1 MYISWSLIV
10 LYQSI
15 SSFLVHRSEGAVI
28 EIPTNSARRV
38 TARIYQRVFLECSV
52 FSDQEGVTDIDWYRC
67 STNDCDGKWNKN
79 WIAQVQN
86 MRNTDVVNSSFEV
99 YTNGTL
105 VIERVL
111 PVDDEKLFICVAH
124 RKHVERKQSNTII
137 SVAKEKPQLILESST
152 TLHVMEGKD
161 LHLNARVQGYPF
173 PRVTWS
179 HHGHLLKDT
188 SNVHSETSLKI
199 PNVKVSERGLYTCY
213 AENPFGNDSLI
224 VNVRVE
230 GQPKT
235 TTTESDQPLTTTTE
249 SDQPVTAATESDQ
262 PVTAA
267 TESDQPVTKTTES
280 GGSSSTGGFIA
291 AIVFAVLLSVV
302 LIIFCLPI
310 KYRRA
315 IIVQLKG
322 LLRRCVSRR

>member
-1 MYISWSLIV
+1 MIIFYSYLT
-10 LYQSI
+10 
-15 SSFLVHRSEGAVI
+15 GAVI

-230 GQPKT
+230 
-235 TTTESDQPLTTTTE
+235 DQPLTTTTE

-267 TESDQPVTKTTES
+267 TES